1 MKKAAVLLLIFALV
15 IIIIPAAVVIPF
27 TQKAVGELQ
36 HQSTKRTKIA
46 AQQNVIQVSVDRS
59 NTKQTDQVALNDY
72 LIGVVGSEMPAKFR
86 IEALKAQAIA
96 ARTYIMARII
106 DNPDVHVTDTVQNQV
121 YHSSQE
127 LKQIWGKDYEWKLK
141 KVKKAVEQTQ
151 NQVITY
157 NGKLISPVFFS
168 TSNGQTENADH
179 YWKNDVPYLRSVA
192 SPWDKLSPKYRNEKI
207 LTTRSVEQA
216 LGVTLGSNQGT
227 LGKVISRTDTDHVA
241 RIEIAGKTFTGRQV
255 RESLNLSSTDFQL
268 TQEGDQI
275 KAVTIGSGHDV
286 GMSQY
291 GAEGMAR
298 EGKTAKQILTYFYQG
313 TQISKMTIKSKAQQQ
328 IAKK

>member
-1 MKKAAVLLLIFALV
+1 MKKAAVLLFIFALV

-27 TQKAVGELQ
+27 TQKAEGGQQ
-36 HQSTKRTKIA
+36 HQSINRSKKA

-59 NTKQTDQVALNDY
+59 KKKQTDQVALDDY

-106 DNPDVHVTDTVQNQV
+106 DNPDAHVTDTVQNQV
-121 YHSSQE
+121 YHSTQE

-141 KVKKAVEQTQ
+141 KVKTAVAQTQ

-157 NGKLISPVFFS
+157 NGKLIIPMFFS
-168 TSNGQTENADH
+168 TSNGQTEDADN
-179 YWKNDVPYLRSVA
+179 YWENDVPYLKSVA
-192 SPWDKLSPKYRNEKI
+192 SPWDKLSPKYRNEKKMTI
-207 LTTRSVEQA
+207 QSVEQA
-216 LGVTLGSNQGT
+216 LGITLGADRGF
-227 LGKVISRTDTDHVA
+227 LGKVISKTDTGHIA

-255 RESLNLSSTDFQL
+255 REKLKLSSTDFQL
-268 TQEGDQI
+268 TQNGNQV
-275 KAVTIGSGHDV
+275 KAVTIGNGHDV

-313 TQISKMTIKSKAQQQ
+313 TQISKMTVKSKAQKQ